1 MIISRTPLRVS
12 FVGGGS
18 DLPVHY
24 RRYGG
29 AVLSAA
35 IAKYVY
41 ITVNRRF
48 DQTMR
53 VSYSITEEVDH
64 VRHIQHKLVR
74 TAMEKLGLET
84 GLEITSIAEI
94 PSRGTGLGSSSAF
107 TAGLLHALYAY
118 QGSYRS
124 GQQLAAE
131 ACEVEID
138 LCGEPIGK
146 QDQYATAVGGVN
158 LLRFNPD
165 DSVTVEPVAFPPGFA
180 LRFESSFLLFYSGV
194 TRSASEILRRQ
205 SAVLATEENRGYLVR
220 RMAGL
225 TETFRH
231 AIQAENLAWI
241 GEMLHEGWELKR
253 SITYGI
259 STGNIDDMY
268 QRARAAGALG
278 GKLLGAGGGGF
289 LLVCASPERHAAIRR
304 ALSEC
309 RCFSVRFDWSG
320 SSIVQYWPDTN
331 DEYSASWASPAPFSQ
346 AKGLLT
352 SHS

>member
-1 MIISRTPLRVS
+1 MIISRTPLRIS

-48 DQTMR
+48 DHSMR

-64 VRHIQHKLVR
+64 VKQIQHKLVR
-74 TAMEKLGLET
+74 TSMEKLGLES

-107 TAGLLHALYAY
+107 TAGLLHALHAY
-118 QGSYRS
+118 RGVYRS
-124 GQQLAAE
+124 REQLGLE

-146 QDQYATAVGGVN
+146 QDQYASAVGGVN

-165 DSVTVEPVAFPPGFA
+165 DTVTVEPVIFPAGFA
-180 LRFESSFLLFYSGV
+180 GEFENSLLLFYTGV
-194 TRSASEILRRQ
+194 TRSASALLRRQ
-205 SAVLATEENRGYLVR
+205 SEILASEKDKTCVVR
-220 RMAGL
+220 RMAGM
-225 TETFRH
+225 TESFRH
-231 AIQAENLAWI
+231 AIQEENLEWI
-241 GEMLHEGWELKR
+241 GDILHEGWTLKR
-253 SITYGI
+253 SIAADI
-259 STGNIDDMY
+259 SNGVIDDLY
-268 QRARAAGALG
+268 ARARGAGALG

-289 LLVCASPERHAAIRR
+289 LLVCAPRERHAAIRE
-304 ALSEC
+304 ALRDC
-309 RCFSVRFDWSG
+309 RCLPVRFDWSG
-320 SSIVQYWPDTN
+320 TSIILYWPD
-331 DEYSASWASPAPFSQ
+331 DAE
-346 AKGLLT
+346 
-352 SHS
+352 